1 MEKILII
8 DDDVTFSLM
17 LRTWLGK
24 KGFGVDTAADIAAG
38 RRLLAEGSYDLVL
51 SDMRLPDGDGTDL
64 LQWIAERGV
73 TIPVIVMTGYAEIRN
88 AVVSMKLGARDYV
101 SKPVQPDELLRKIR
115 EALDAPHPET
125 AMPAS
130 AAMAPAPAK
139 PRRKGD
145 RALDEGELNYIE
157 GHSDASRKLYE
168 YVRLVAPT
176 NMSVLLEGA
185 SGTGKEHVARLI
197 HLRSKRAGKPFVAVD
212 CGALSRELA
221 ASEFFGHVKG
231 SFTGAVGDKTGAF
244 EAANGGTLFLDE
256 VGNLTYETQLQL
268 LRALQERRIRP
279 VGGSREIPVDIRLIA
294 ATNEDLEAAIAR
306 GAFRA
311 DLYHRINEFT
321 LRMPELRQMRGDIML
336 FADFFLDAANRE
348 LDKRIVGFDAA
359 AAAALAAYDWPGN
372 LRQLKNAVMSATLLA
387 AGEYITCRDLPAE
400 VTGGPAEPA
409 EAPLSLRDPASE
421 EEQIRRAL
429 ATAGGNKSQAAKLL
443 GIDRKTLYNKLHL
456 YGIE

>member
-73 TIPVIVMTGYAEIRN
+73 TVPVIVMTGYAEIRN

-125 AMPAS
+125 AVSAS
-130 AAMAPAPAK
+130 AATAPAPAK

-168 YVRLVAPT
+168 YVRLVARRG
-176 NMSVLLEGA
+176 ERHGQGA
-185 SGTGKEHVARLI
+185 RG
-197 HLRSKRAGKPFVAVD
+197 
-212 CGALSRELA
+212 
-221 ASEFFGHVKG
+221 
-231 SFTGAVGDKTGAF
+231 
-244 EAANGGTLFLDE
+244 
-256 VGNLTYETQLQL
+256 
-268 LRALQERRIRP
+268 
-279 VGGSREIPVDIRLIA
+279 PVDPSA
-294 ATNEDLEAAIAR
+294 QQT
-306 GAFRA
+306 GGQ
-311 DLYHRINEFT
+311 T
-321 LRMPELRQMRGDIML
+321 LRGGRLRRSV
-336 FADFFLDAANRE
+336 A
-348 LDKRIVGFDAA
+348 
-359 AAAALAAYDWPGN
+359 
-372 LRQLKNAVMSATLLA
+372 
-387 AGEYITCRDLPAE
+387 
-400 VTGGPAEPA
+400 
-409 EAPLSLRDPASE
+409 
-421 EEQIRRAL
+421 
-429 ATAGGNKSQAAKLL
+429 
-443 GIDRKTLYNKLHL
+443 
-456 YGIE
+456 